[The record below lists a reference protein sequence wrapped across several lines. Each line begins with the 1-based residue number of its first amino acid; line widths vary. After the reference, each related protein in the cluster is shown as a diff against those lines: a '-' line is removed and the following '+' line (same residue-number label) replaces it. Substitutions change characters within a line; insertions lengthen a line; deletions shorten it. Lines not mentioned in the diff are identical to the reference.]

1 MAASASKINVK
12 TEPRTS
18 EVTCAARCVDPEAT
32 EVARAAVSNPELCDA
47 VPLIGALGDLTRLR
61 LVSAL
66 LTGPLC
72 TCDLASV
79 LGVSD
84 SAVSHQLRL
93 LKDLHLVESRRD
105 GRIVYHE
112 LAGPHVRRFVESIR
126 KSARE
131 LLTAL

>member
-1 MAASASKINVK
+1 VDPDATEAARVAVSGLQLRDAAS
-12 TEPRTS
+12 
-18 EVTCAARCVDPEAT
+18 
-32 EVARAAVSNPELCDA
+32 LM
-47 VPLIGALGDLTRLR
+47 GALGDLTRLR
-61 LVSAL
+61 LMSAL
-66 LTGPLC
+66 LVGPLC

-112 LAGPHVRRFVESIR
+112 LAGPHVRRFVENVYEG
-126 KSARE
+126 AHE
-131 LLTAL
+131 LRTAL